1 YVTNFHYI
9 CDKYY
14 CLNMIETSKNKIQKK
29 ILKSSFGEI
38 FFLDDFSK
46 YGSSDNIRKVLSRL
60 ENEGL
65 VERLTHGIYLKPKK
79 DLLLGKIYPTVDE
92 IAKQIAKRDKAR
104 IAPTGVLA
112 LYLLGLTTQIPLKA
126 VYLTDGSQ
134 REIKIGNRTIQF
146 KKTVPKSFAI
156 KDELLHLIV
165 QAFKEIGQKEI
176 TDDFFNQIKPSILH
190 LNEQVI
196 QKQLKYAPVWI
207 QKIINNLYTT
217 R

>member
-1 YVTNFHYI
+1 MKSSKNQ
-9 CDKYY
+9 
-14 CLNMIETSKNKIQKK
+14 IETKV
-29 ILKSSFGEI
+29 LKSSLGEI
-38 FFLDDFSK
+38 FFAEDFFQ
-46 YGSSDNIRKVLSRL
+46 YGSAGNIRLTLFRL
-60 ENEGL
+60 ENEGIL
-65 VERLTHGIYLKPKK
+65 QRLAQGIYLKPKK
-79 DLLLGKIYPTVDE
+79 DSLLGTIYPTIDE

-165 QAFKEIGQKEI
+165 QAFKEIGQKNV
-176 TDDFFNQIKPSILH
+176 TDEFLNQIHPSVLQ
-190 LNEQVI
+190 LNNVVV

>member
-1 YVTNFHYI
+1 
-9 CDKYY
+9 
-14 CLNMIETSKNKIQKK
+14 MIETSKNKIQTK

-79 DLLLGKIYPTVDE
+79 DLLLGKIYPTIDE

-207 QKIINNLYTT
+207 QKQIINLTKK
-217 R
+217 